1 MATYVLRVWI
11 PDRPGALGAVAT
23 RIGAVR
29 ADVIGIEI
37 IERGGGRAVDDL
49 VIELPDGEL
58 VDLLLAEIAQV
69 EGVDVEDIRKLDGPP
84 AYPAIQA
91 LQVARVMRDAGSPHA
106 ALTALVQGA
115 QELIGADWAVLV
127 DIQTSAVVVFVGEE
141 VPNEKWLCAFIAG
154 ATADGATSEH
164 DELALTSLSNPG
176 LKLLVSRGR
185 LPIRAQ
191 ERSVLQAL
199 CALL

>member
-1 MATYVLRVWI
+1 
-11 PDRPGALGAVAT
+11 
-23 RIGAVR
+23 
-29 ADVIGIEI
+29 VIGIEI

-164 DELALTSLSNPG
+164 DELALTSLSNPD